1 MAKGHSLAS
10 KFSIGAVLII
20 LMVLA
25 ICSATTGFFF
35 SRNCRES
42 FYASALGSIAE
53 FSESISMFFNAKET
67 ELNVFADSDE
77 VKAADETIHSFM
89 NESGEIKIPD
99 YAKSPT
105 EENIRKICKSF
116 AANDSDIAE
125 IYIGTKWGGYA
136 TNFDGTMSGG
146 YDPRKRGWYET
157 ATNGNGNV
165 MITDAFA
172 STVGATVVGITKCAY
187 DRNKNFIGNAS
198 IEVSLETLTTML
210 HGMNLGEGSF
220 FMMIQKDGIIL
231 ADTGIRK
238 CNFMHT
244 SEINIPDLEA
254 FLSSKESQGSIKVPG
269 GNYSKYFVQK
279 LANQKTGYQIVAFI
293 PEKTVYA
300 EFYKTM
306 KITFLICLIFAL
318 AVVLVTAFLTR
329 KTMIPLKVIRNNI
342 QDNASQ
348 IAQGKAD
355 LTQRIS
361 VKSRNEIG
369 DVAESFNIFSET
381 LQGIIKTM
389 KQAKASLNSAGDK
402 LSGSTSETMAAITQI
417 GSNIGVLSR
426 NLVSQTS
433 SVEQT
438 TGSLEK
444 IFESIRSLEKLVTS
458 QADSV
463 QGASTAVEEMIGNIS
478 EVNRSVDKMALSFG
492 LLANDA
498 EDGAKTQAALQS
510 QIAEIE
516 NQSKLLS
523 EANTVI
529 ASIASQ
535 TNLLAMNA
543 AIEAAHAGEAGKG
556 FAVVAD
562 EIRKLSETSSSQS
575 KTIGQQLKQI
585 QSTIGTVVEA
595 TQRGVQGYTHLAN
608 EIHETDSLVQQI
620 KAAMTEQ
627 QEGSAQI
634 THALHEMNDSTYLVQ
649 KASQEM
655 ATGGQ
660 AIMEEV
666 SVLQSETESMR
677 KSMDEMG
684 MSTEKINESGKALSE
699 ISSLMENS
707 IGEIGKQVDQFT
719 V

>member
-1 MAKGHSLAS
+1 MAKRLSLAS
-10 KFSIGAVLII
+10 KFSIGVVLII

-25 ICSATTGFFF
+25 ICSVTTGIFF

-53 FSESISMFFNAKET
+53 FSESISMFFDAKST
-67 ELNVFADSDE
+67 ELNVFAECDE
-77 VKAADETIHSFM
+77 VRSADETIHSFV
-89 NESGEIKIPD
+89 NETGEIKILD
-99 YAKSPT
+99 YEKSPT
-105 EENIRKICKSF
+105 EEAIRKICKLF
-116 AANDSDIAE
+116 AKNDTDIAE

-136 TNFDGTMSGG
+136 TNFDNTMTGG

-157 ATNGNGNV
+157 ATSGNGNV

-172 STVGATVVGITKCAY
+172 STVGATVVGITKSVY
-187 DRNKNFIGNAS
+187 DKKNNFIGNAS

-238 CNFMHT
+238 CNFMHV

-254 FLSSKESQGSIKVPG
+254 FLSSNQSQGAIKVPG
-269 GNYSKYFVQK
+269 GNYSKYFVQQ
-279 LANQKTGYQIVAFI
+279 LQNQKTGYKLVAFI
-293 PEKTVYA
+293 PQKTVYA
-300 EFYKTM
+300 DFEKTLRTT
-306 KITFLICLIFAL
+306 ILICVIFGL
-318 AVVLVTAFLTR
+318 FVVAITAFITR

-361 VKSRNEIG
+361 VNSKNEIG
-369 DVAESFNIFSET
+369 DVAESFNVFSET

-402 LSGSTSETMAAITQI
+402 LSGSTSDTMAAISQI
-417 GSNIGVLSR
+417 STNIGMLTE
-426 NLVSQTS
+426 NLGSQTS

-438 TGSLEK
+438 AGRLEK
-444 IFESIRSLEKLVTS
+444 IFESIGSLENLVSS
-458 QADSV
+458 QANAV

-478 EVNRSVDKMALSFG
+478 EVNRSVDKMVLSFG
-492 LLANDA
+492 LLADDA
-498 EDGAKTQAALQS
+498 EDGAKTQEALQA

-562 EIRKLSETSSSQS
+562 EIRKLSETSSGQS

-585 QSTIGTVVEA
+585 QATIGTVVEA

-608 EIHETDSLVQQI
+608 EINETDSLVQQI

-627 QEGSAQI
+627 QEGSTQI
-634 THALHEMNDSTYLVQ
+634 THALHEMNDSTYNVQ

-655 ATGGQ
+655 AEGGR

-666 SVLQSETESMR
+666 SLLQKETESM
-677 KSMDEMG
+677 KHSMNEMG
-684 MSTEKINESGKALSE
+684 KSTDKINETGKSLSE
-699 ISSLMENS
+699 ISSLMEDS